1 MIGVFSRERGDA
13 AEPLPR
19 TVHLWVNLAGD
30 DQRPGSGT
38 GAGAGAGLRLDV
50 SLFRE
55 GTGVVWHRPA
65 TLSVAD
71 LAAVEAAV
79 AGLHLWTTDQP
90 IGRRTVAGLLRSVG
104 PLLSRRVLGTEGRAL
119 LAELDPTALLVCID
133 EELVGLPWE
142 MLDDPADPGRPLVAR
157 VPVGRLVRSRT
168 RPAGGRDP
176 LTEDPDVRILVVAPA
191 DDLSGTARE
200 REQLAGL
207 AGSRGGV
214 TVEVEVLAGTDATL
228 AALADRVRGRDFDV
242 LHLAGHGRFLDS
254 APARA
259 GFQMA
264 DGWLDGKALSAL
276 EWAKPPAV
284 VVNSSCQ
291 SSRVAAGRGLLAGT
305 GSRRGLP
312 ATTLAMG
319 SAAYL
324 GHFWPVRDQTAATF
338 AGAFY
343 DTLLDTWDAGIA
355 VTEARRAIVPH
366 FDDSADPALVGAVLY
381 GDVATA
387 TVGGR
392 PGLRP
397 RSSFPAEAV

>member
-1 MIGVFSRERGDA
+1 
-13 AEPLPR
+13 
-19 TVHLWVNLAGD
+19 
-30 DQRPGSGT
+30 
-38 GAGAGAGLRLDV
+38 
-50 SLFRE
+50 
-55 GTGVVWHRPA
+55 
-65 TLSVAD
+65 
-71 LAAVEAAV
+71 
-79 AGLHLWTTDQP
+79 
-90 IGRRTVAGLLRSVG
+90 
-104 PLLSRRVLGTEGRAL
+104 VLGAEGRAL

-168 RPAGGRDP
+168 RPGGGRDP

-207 AGSRGGV
+207 AGSRNGV
-214 TVEVEVLAGTDATL
+214 EVEVEVLAGADATL
-228 AALADRVRGRDFDV
+228 AGLADRVRGRDFDV

-259 GFQMA
+259 GFLMA

-276 EWAKPPAV
+276 DWAKPPAV

-291 SSRVAAGRGLLAGT
+291 SSRVAAGRGLLAGA

-366 FDDSADPALVGAVLY
+366 FENSADPALVGAVLY

-387 TVGGR
+387 TPGGR
-392 PGLRP
+392 PGVRP
-397 RSSFPAEAV
+397 RSSFVAEAV